1 MTVTIL
7 PPNATKL
14 EKALD
19 TVGGIRIDTLPAPL
33 RTLWSPANCPEDA
46 LPWLARTVGI
56 TRWDASMPISL
67 RRARVAKGIAIARH
81 MGTVQSLRD
90 VIASYGGIVVKQEWL
105 EQEPKAVPHTFTLQI
120 TLGGQVA
127 APTLDFINS
136 VIADVTATKP
146 ERSKFTFTIT
156 LNTRATVAI
165 ARATRPATF
174 TRLTC
179 REA

>member
-14 EKALD
+14 EKTLD
-19 TVGGIRIDTLPAPL
+19 IVGGTRIDALPAPL
-33 RTLWSPANCPEDA
+33 RTLWSPADCPESA
-46 LPWLARTVGI
+46 LPWLAQAVGI
-56 TRWDASMPISL
+56 TRWDATMPIAL

-90 VIASYGGIVVKQEWL
+90 VIASYGGIVVKKEWW

-120 TLGGQVA
+120 TLGGQVT
-127 APTLDFINS
+127 APTAEFISS

-146 ERSKFTFTIT
+146 VRSKFTFT
-156 LNTRATVAI
+156 VAANLTGTI
-165 ARATRPATF
+165 AMASAVRPATF
-174 TRLTC
+174 TRLTLH
-179 REA
+179 EA